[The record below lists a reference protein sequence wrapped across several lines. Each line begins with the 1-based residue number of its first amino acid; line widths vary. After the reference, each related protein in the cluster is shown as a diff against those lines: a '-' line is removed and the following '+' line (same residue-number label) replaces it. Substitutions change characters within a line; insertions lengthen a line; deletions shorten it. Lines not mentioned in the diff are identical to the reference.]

1 VQEASTLAAVDLGS
15 NSFRLEVARVV
26 EHQIYP
32 LDSLKETV
40 RLAAGLTDDK
50 YLEADAQER
59 ALACLRRFGERLR
72 GLPRHAV
79 RVVGT
84 NTLRVAKNAPDFL
97 DQAHAALGFPIDIIA
112 GREEARL
119 IYLGVSHALP
129 PSDEKRLVVDIGGG
143 STEFIIGSRY
153 TPLEMESRYMGCVSY
168 SRQFFPDGKIT
179 KAALEAAELAART
192 EIRNITVD
200 MAHPRWDRAI
210 GSSGT
215 AKALSEVLVANGLAD
230 EGITADGLAQLR
242 TILLKSKDA
251 AKVPL
256 AGLKP
261 DRIPVLPGGFA
272 VMSAVFAE
280 LGIQRMSLSDSAL
293 REGLLYDLM
302 GRIEHHDTRD
312 ATVRQFMKR
321 YHVDRKQ
328 AMRVEELSA
337 AFLEQLAEGQ
347 PMDLVCTL
355 QLLGW
360 AARLHEIGL
369 AIAHNGYHKHGAYI
383 ISNAD
388 MPGFSRLDQARLGML
403 LNAQRHSLGKV
414 APLVADPAEWS
425 MVLALRLAILFYRN
439 RVDVQLPRFE
449 LRISGKG
456 FTLRLDNAWLEQNLL
471 VETML
476 AAEAKEWKA
485 VGVGFKVV
493 GE

>member
-1 VQEASTLAAVDLGS
+1 MSEHATLAAVDLGS

-50 YLEADAQER
+50 TLEPEAQER

-72 GLPRHAV
+72 GLSRQSV

-84 NTLRVAKNAPDFL
+84 NTLRVATNAPDFL
-97 DQAHAALGFPIDIIA
+97 SQAQAALGFPIDIIS

-119 IYLGVSHALP
+119 IYLGVSHSLP
-129 PSDEKRLVVDIGGG
+129 PSDERRLVVDIGGG

-153 TPLEMESRYMGCVSY
+153 TPLEMESRYMGCVSF
-168 SRQFFPDGKIT
+168 SRRFFSDGKIT
-179 KAALEAAELAART
+179 KASLEAAELAARS

-200 MAHPRWDRAI
+200 MSAPRWDMAI

-215 AKALSEVLVANGLAD
+215 AKALAEVLVANGLSD
-230 EGITADGLAQLR
+230 EGITAEGMAQLR
-242 TILLKSKDA
+242 VLLLKAKDV
-251 AKVPL
+251 AKLTLP
-256 AGLKP
+256 GLKP

-272 VMSAVFAE
+272 VMSAIFSE

-293 REGLLYDLM
+293 REGLLYDLL

-337 AFLEQLAEGQ
+337 ALLEQLAEQ
-347 PMDLVCTL
+347 IPMDLAASL

-360 AARLHEIGL
+360 AARLHETGL

-383 ISNAD
+383 IQNAD
-388 MPGFSRLDQARLGML
+388 MPGFSRLDQTRLGML
-403 LNAQRHSLGKV
+403 VHAQRHSLGKV
-414 APLVADPAEWS
+414 APLVGDHADWAMALS
-425 MVLALRLAILFYRN
+425 LRLAILFYRN
-439 RVDVQLPRFE
+439 RSDVHLPRFK
-449 LRISGKG
+449 LHWTGKG
-456 FTLRLDNAWLEQNLL
+456 FELSLDKAWLEQNLL
-471 VETML
+471 IETML
-476 AAEAKEWKA
+476 AAEAKEWKT
-485 VGVGFKVV
+485 VGLGFKVA

>member
-1 VQEASTLAAVDLGS
+1 MSEQATLAAVDLGS

-50 YLEADAQER
+50 FLEPDAQER

-72 GLPRHAV
+72 GLPRQAV

-97 DQAHAALGFPIDIIA
+97 AQAQAALGFPIDIIA

-119 IYLGVSHALP
+119 IYLGVSHSLP
-129 PSDEKRLVVDIGGG
+129 PTDEKRLVVDIGGG
-143 STEFIIGSRY
+143 STEFIIGSRH
-153 TPLEMESRYMGCVSY
+153 TPLEMESRYMGCVSF
-168 SRQFFPDGKIT
+168 SRRFFPDGKIA
-179 KAALEAAELAART
+179 KASLEAAEMAART

-200 MAHPRWDRAI
+200 MSSSRWDRAI

-230 EGITADGLAQLR
+230 EGITAEGMAQLR
-242 TILLKSKDA
+242 ALLLRAKDT
-251 AKVPL
+251 AKLTL
-256 AGLKP
+256 AGLKA

-272 VMSAVFAE
+272 IMSAIFSE
-280 LGIQRMSLSDSAL
+280 LGIQRMSISDSAL
-293 REGLLYDLM
+293 REGLLYDLL

-337 AFLEQLAEGQ
+337 ALLEQLAEKI
-347 PMDLVCTL
+347 PLDLGAAL

-360 AARLHEIGL
+360 AARLHEAGL

-388 MPGFSRLDQARLGML
+388 MPGFSRADQARLGML
-403 LNAQRHSLGKV
+403 VHAQRHSLGKIAAQV
-414 APLVADPAEWS
+414 NDLADWA

-439 RVDVQLPRFE
+439 RSDVRLPRFK
-449 LRISGKG
+449 LRWSGKG
-456 FTLRLDNAWLEQNLL
+456 FVLRLDKAWLEQNLL
-471 VETML
+471 METML
-476 AAEAKEWKA
+476 AAEAKEWKT
-485 VGVGFKVV
+485 VGLGFKVA

>member
-1 VQEASTLAAVDLGS
+1 MQDSPALAAVDLGS

-26 EHQIYP
+26 DHQIYP
-32 LDSLKETV
+32 LDSIKETV

-50 YLEADAQER
+50 YLEVDAQER

-97 DQAHAALGFPIDIIA
+97 DRAHAALGFPIDIIS

-129 PSDEKRLVVDIGGG
+129 PTDEKRLVVDIGGG

-153 TPLEMESRYMGCVSY
+153 TPLEMESRYMGCVSF
-168 SRQFFPDGKIT
+168 SRRFFPDGKIT

-200 MAHPRWDRAI
+200 MTASRWDKAI

-242 TILLKSKDA
+242 VLLLK
-251 AKVPL
+251 AKEASRLTL
-256 AGLKP
+256 AGLKA
-261 DRIPVLPGGFA
+261 DRVPVLPGGFA

-280 LGIQRMSLSDSAL
+280 LGIQRMGVSDSAL
-293 REGLLYDLM
+293 REGLLYDLL

-337 AFLEQLAEGQ
+337 AFLEQLAEDL
-347 PMDLVCTL
+347 PMDLPCAL
-355 QLLGW
+355 QLQGW

-388 MPGFSRLDQARLGML
+388 MPGFSRTDQARLGML
-403 LNAQRHSLGKV
+403 LHAQRHSLGKV
-414 APLVADPAEWS
+414 APQAATVAEWS

-449 LRISGKG
+449 LRWSGKS
-456 FTLRLDNAWLEQNLL
+456 FALRLEKAWLEENLL
-471 VETML
+471 VDTML
-476 AAEAKEWKA
+476 TAEAKEWKA
-485 VGVGFKVV
+485 VGIGFKVV

>member
-1 VQEASTLAAVDLGS
+1 MQDASTLAAVDLGS

-84 NTLRVAKNAPDFL
+84 NTLRVARNAPDFL
-97 DQAHAALGFPIDIIA
+97 DQAHAALGFPIDIIS

-129 PSDEKRLVVDIGGG
+129 PTDEKRLVVDIGGG
-143 STEFIIGSRY
+143 STEFIIGSRH
-153 TPLEMESRYMGCVSY
+153 TPLEMESRYMGCVSF
-168 SRQFFPDGKIT
+168 SRRFFPDGRIT
-179 KAALEAAELAART
+179 RAALEAAELAART

-200 MAHPRWDRAI
+200 MAYPRWDKAI

-242 TILLKSKDA
+242 ALLLK
-251 AKVPL
+251 AKEPFRLAL

-272 VMSAVFAE
+272 VMSAVFSE
-280 LGIQRMSLSDSAL
+280 LGIQRMALSDSAL
-293 REGLLYDLM
+293 REGLLYDLL

-321 YHVDRKQ
+321 YHVDRQQ

-347 PMDLVCTL
+347 PMDLAGAL
-355 QLLGW
+355 QFLGW

-388 MPGFSRLDQARLGML
+388 MPGFSRADQAKLGVL
-403 LNAQRHSLGKV
+403 VHAQRHSLGKV
-414 APLVADPAEWS
+414 APQVADPAEWS
-425 MVLALRLAILFYRN
+425 MILALRLAILFYRN
-439 RVDVQLPRFE
+439 RVEAQLPRFE
-449 LRISGKG
+449 LRRSGKS
-456 FTLRLDNAWLEQNLL
+456 FALRLDKAWLAENLL

-476 AAEAKEWKA
+476 AAEAREWKA
-485 VGVGFKVV
+485 VGMGFKVV